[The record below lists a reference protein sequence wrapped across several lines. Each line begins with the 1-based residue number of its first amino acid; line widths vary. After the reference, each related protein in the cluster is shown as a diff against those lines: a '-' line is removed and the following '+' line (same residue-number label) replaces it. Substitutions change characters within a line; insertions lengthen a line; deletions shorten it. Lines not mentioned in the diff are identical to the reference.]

1 LFFLGNLEAKRDWGH
16 AREYVYAM
24 WLMLQQDMPGDY
36 VISTGE
42 THSVRKL
49 VEKAFNCIN
58 VKIVWEG
65 KGVDEVGRDS
75 ITNTVRVRINPKYY
89 RPTDVDFLLGNSSK
103 AKRKLGWEAKITFDA
118 LIEEMV
124 KEDIKLLEQN
134 SDERAKL

>member
-65 KGVDEVGRDS
+65 KGVDEVGKDAA
-75 ITNTVRVRINPKYY
+75 TNIIRVRINPKYY
-89 RPTDVDFLLGNSSK
+89 RPTEVDFLLGDPSK
-103 AKRKLGWEAKITFDA
+103 AKKSLGWEPKITFDS
-118 LIEEMV
+118 LIEEMIR
-124 KEDIKLLEQN
+124 EDIKLLEHTGE
-134 SDERAKL
+134 DKAKL